1 VTALTPATSARR
13 LRSRQQLLD
22 LIRAAN
28 GITRTDLREIT
39 GLSRSAVSESVND
52 LLRDQLVR
60 EQPVPSRGRG
70 AGRGRPAT
78 LLVPSTGGGLVGAID
93 FGHAHVAV
101 ALADTEGAVLAER
114 RTPVEVDLQPDAAL
128 ATAGDLLL
136 ALLADTGRDL
146 EEVRSVAAG
155 IPAPLDLHTGRPRS
169 VLAKWHD
176 VDAAAEL
183 RERLGRRV
191 LVGNDAEMG
200 ARGEIRFGA
209 GRGLR
214 DFVYVKVSEGVGASL
229 VLGGEVYRG
238 SAGLAGEI
246 GHVRL
251 SERGGMWCR
260 CGSRG
265 CLETVL
271 STNAIEHRFRDI
283 AGPGTDPVF
292 PLREHVSDV
301 VVMTYVT
308 EASRTLGRTLAD
320 LCNWINPEG
329 MVIGGVLGT
338 AGRPVVDGVREAVA
352 RFTTPQLR
360 AGLDIRAAEL
370 GLRSELMG
378 AVAAACRD
386 AVESPAGTAG

>member
-1 VTALTPATSARR
+1 MTSARR
-13 LRSRQQLLD
+13 LRSRQRLLD
-22 LIRAAN
+22 VIRAAN
-28 GITRTDLREIT
+28 GITRTDLRQVT
-39 GLSRSAVSESVND
+39 GLSRSAVSEGVHD
-52 LLRDQLVR
+52 LLSERLVK

-78 LLVPSTGGGLVGAID
+78 LLVPSTVGGLVGGID

-101 ALADTEGAVLAER
+101 ALAGTDGTVLAER
-114 RTPVEVDLQPDAAL
+114 RTAVEVDVRPDEAL
-128 ATAGDLLL
+128 TTAGDLLL

-146 EEVRSVAAG
+146 DEIRSVAAG
-155 IPAPLDLHTGRPRS
+155 IPGPLDLQTGRPPS

-176 VDAAAEL
+176 ADAAAEL
-183 RERLGRRV
+183 RGRLGRRV
-191 LVGNDAEMG
+191 VVGNDAEMG
-200 ARGEIRFGA
+200 ARGELRFGA

-260 CGSRG
+260 CGNRG

-283 AGPGTDPVF
+283 AGPATDPVF
-292 PLREHVSDV
+292 PLREHMSDV
-301 VVMTYVT
+301 VVTTYVG

-320 LCNWINPEG
+320 LCNWINPKG
-329 MVIGGVLGT
+329 MLIGGVLGT
-338 AGRPVVDGVREAVA
+338 AGRPVADGVREAVT
-352 RFTTPQLR
+352 RFTAPQLR
-360 AGLDIRAAEL
+360 VGLDIRTAEL

-386 AVESPAGTAG
+386 ALETPVGTAD